1 MIEELAFW
9 AYLDYIE
16 IAHTIPKLHL
26 NHISKINRHPPW
38 QAGFLFAPNPTTN
51 QTPALILLDMEI
63 WKIASLFFGLG
74 AFILFALWGIS
85 AKVAEISQTL
95 RRIEARMTLAN
106 PLEEERPIL
115 ELGTG
120 DTLTRSSIR
129 NRAIHPDIWWYRC
142 YMERKD
148 LKGKEYK
155 EERALQRYRERR
167 DRN

>member
-1 MIEELAFW
+1 
-9 AYLDYIE
+9 
-16 IAHTIPKLHL
+16 
-26 NHISKINRHPPW
+26 
-38 QAGFLFAPNPTTN
+38 
-51 QTPALILLDMEI
+51 MEI